1 MASMHER
8 LKEYLDA
15 IDRDACYRVD
25 AVLKVSPHEMTER
38 VFFVGANGAEQGP
51 FIRKRLDVD
60 CGLGSAYRRLWES
73 QRAGRRFLHVPHM
86 IECYTT
92 DASFVVVMECV
103 RGLTLA
109 DAVWQADPSLELASR
124 VFEPICNAVI
134 ELHESFDPPMI
145 HRDLK
150 PSNIMLSGMDGAGD
164 VYATVI
170 DFGIAREYDSS
181 ALNDTHNFGTRG
193 YSPPE
198 QFGYGQTDVRSDVY
212 SLGLILYYC
221 LTENTPDAAIVRKG
235 FKGLGLDMP
244 EGLRAV
250 LVRATAFDPEARFS
264 SVRELREAFKAALGR
279 PAPEVCPPPDAA
291 ERFPG
296 PPPHVPE
303 GVTSHSRPSLG
314 ILPRVHVPEWI
325 GVCWNTMLAFIW
337 VLFMAVTTS
346 MILEPS
352 TSLVEFAPWGR
363 WVMGYGVSGI
373 SLGIFLFALSDKRPL
388 IARIP
393 LFAGFAH
400 QNPVIRFIV
409 LAVIAFAVALLSA
422 IIANLSI

>member
-1 MASMHER
+1 MHER
-8 LKEYLDA
+8 LKEYLNA
-15 IDRDACYRVD
+15 IDRDDCYRVD
-25 AVLKVSPHEMTER
+25 AVLKVSPHETTER

-60 CGLGSAYRRLWES
+60 CGLGSAYRRLWEA

-92 DASFVVVMECV
+92 DASFVVVMEYV
-103 RGLTLA
+103 KGQTLA

-150 PSNIMLSGMDGAGD
+150 PSNIMLSGMDGVNGA
-164 VYATVI
+164 YATVI

-181 ALNDTHNFGTRG
+181 ALNDTHNFGTRA

-235 FKGLGLDMP
+235 FRGPDLNIP

-264 SVRELREAFKAALGR
+264 SVRELRDAFKASLGGTSPGVGFSCDTNAR
-279 PAPEVCPPPDAA
+279 YA
-291 ERFPG
+291 G
-296 PPPHVPE
+296 PPPYVSE
-303 GVTSHSRPSLG
+303 GFAGPPRSDSG
-314 ILPRVHVPEWI
+314 ILSRLHIPEWI
-325 GVCWNTMLAFIW
+325 GICWNFMLVLVWI
-337 VLFMAVTTS
+337 LFMVVTTG

-352 TSLVEFAPWGR
+352 SSLVEFAPWGR

-373 SLGIFLFALSDKRPL
+373 SLGIILFALSDKRPL

-393 LFAGFAH
+393 MFAGFAR

-409 LAVIAFAVALLSA
+409 LIVMAFAVALLSA
-422 IIANLSI
+422 IIAGLSI